1 MLVSLAHASERGVP
15 CPLLWP
21 SPARNTRPAI
31 LSWDHPVGRE
41 CTRER
46 CPPAGRPTCLGLVP
60 SSQTM
65 GGRHREQVIL
75 VRIHMSNLDG
85 IKSVSETILD
95 GDLEESGLRGGYS
108 V

>member
-1 MLVSLAHASERGVP
+1 M
-15 CPLLWP
+15 
-21 SPARNTRPAI
+21 
-31 LSWDHPVGRE
+31 D
-41 CTRER
+41 
-46 CPPAGRPTCLGLVP
+46 
-60 SSQTM
+60 
-65 GGRHREQVIL
+65 GRHWEQVIL